1 MLGLHGT
8 PLHPMGT
15 RVHTGSPRS
24 CEPVFT
30 FYDRIS
36 RKPAASLTTKWG
48 DDWVVAVLSDPV
60 R

>member
-1 MLGLHGT
+1 MERGFI
-8 PLHPMGT
+8 PA
-15 RVHTGSPRS
+15 RS
-24 CEPVFT
+24 GEPVFT

-48 DDWVVAVLSDPV
+48 DDRVVAVLSDPV